1 MTIPKIQL
9 EPDNVYKSKLHRK
22 AMNSYITLMILA
34 SIGLGGYANGQ
45 DDLASKKLV
54 VAKAQEITSQE
65 FVQTAEI
72 EPLQVRNDAILPDQN
87 IVRTLENW
95 LKSQNPDL
103 PAKEIAECS
112 YKYTTERKINHFL
125 PLAITEK
132 ESRSWSHYKI
142 LKTDPNPEK
151 SKWID
156 FYRWESNFQEIKEIT
171 LENYQNHFIY
181 FNGGGLMGRSKD
193 WSDQNYSSK
202 NLEYTL
208 NFKGSIA
215 GYTSYCEYLDNLTW
229 LLDVGYLTTH
239 SENLT
244 KSDLDTFAKV
254 YVGTSSYK
262 QYSQNIQNI
271 LLKIQNN

>member
-1 MTIPKIQL
+1 MTIPKINI
-9 EPDNVYKSKLHRK
+9 EPDPIYKSKLHRK
-22 AMNSYITLMILA
+22 AMNSYILIMIISA
-34 SIGLGGYANGQ
+34 IGLSSYATAQ
-45 DDLASKKLV
+45 DELAIQKPLI
-54 VAKAQEITSQE
+54 ANAQEITSQE

-72 EPLQVRNDAILPDQN
+72 EPLQVRNDATLPDQN
-87 IVRTLENW
+87 IVQTLEKW
-95 LKSQNPDL
+95 IKSQNTDL

-132 ESRSWSHYKI
+132 ESNTWSHYKI
-142 LKTDPNPEK
+142 QQMNGV
-151 SKWID
+151 WID
-156 FYRWESNFQEIKEIT
+156 YRRGNDNFDDVKQIGVKQ
-171 LENYQNHFIY
+171 YRDHKIY
-181 FNGGGLMGRSKD
+181 FNGGGLMGRSKG
-193 WSDQNYSSK
+193 WSDQSYSSK

-244 KSDLDTFAKV
+244 TSDLDTFAKV

-262 QYSQNIQNI
+262 QYSQNISNI
-271 LLKIQNN
+271 LSKIQNN